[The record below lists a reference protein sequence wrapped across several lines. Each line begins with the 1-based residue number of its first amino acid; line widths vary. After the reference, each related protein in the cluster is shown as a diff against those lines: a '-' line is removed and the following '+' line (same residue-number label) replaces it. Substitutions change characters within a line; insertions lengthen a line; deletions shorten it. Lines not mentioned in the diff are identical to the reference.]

1 MNTKINLTQ
10 DAISSIKSLDLSIN
24 RLKGNNKKNSE
35 KINLSNC
42 QTYAT
47 MLSTSAIISRKTE
60 LKSDDLATI
69 REGLM
74 EAGLN
79 DNQQK
84 KKSEK
89 LSWLHQ
95 FLVIKNDAFAG
106 QNDTSVDHI
115 VKVMEQFKITS
126 EAKLMDIC
134 NPNKEANRDFVQKV
148 IDSVVGVPAKCGTK
162 YKGGKDMDVVLD
174 LKSRLEE
181 AIATRQS
188 FEDQAKKK
196 MSKAKKAGAE
206 VKKLN
211 TKVTAIADALA
222 PVSDV
227 AGAKKISF

>member
-95 FLVIKNDAFAG
+95 FLVIKNDAL
-106 QNDTSVDHI
+106 QVRMI
-115 VKVMEQFKITS
+115 
-126 EAKLMDIC
+126 L
-134 NPNKEANRDFVQKV
+134 
-148 IDSVVGVPAKCGTK
+148 
-162 YKGGKDMDVVLD
+162 
-174 LKSRLEE
+174 
-181 AIATRQS
+181 
-188 FEDQAKKK
+188 
-196 MSKAKKAGAE
+196 
-206 VKKLN
+206 
-211 TKVTAIADALA
+211 ALT
-222 PVSDV
+222 
-227 AGAKKISF
+227 IS